1 MESRESLDQVQ
12 NHVHNRL
19 PPKQACSTSADAPN
33 SVPKKKIRCHDPSPI
48 FSQLPSPGTK
58 IYKDKKQLL
67 VQLKIAVQRARKLI
81 DL

>member
-19 PPKQACSTSADAPN
+19 PPEQARSTSADAPN
-33 SVPKKKIRCHDPSPI
+33 SVPPKKIRCHDPSPI
-48 FSQLPSPGTK
+48 FSQHQSPGTK
-58 IYKDKKQLL
+58 KYKDKKQLL
-67 VQLKIAVQRARKLI
+67 VQLNTAVQRARKLI